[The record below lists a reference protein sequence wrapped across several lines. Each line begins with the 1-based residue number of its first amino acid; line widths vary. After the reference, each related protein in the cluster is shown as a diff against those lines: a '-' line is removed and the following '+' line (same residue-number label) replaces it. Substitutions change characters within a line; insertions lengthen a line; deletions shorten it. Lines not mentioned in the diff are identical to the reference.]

1 MNAMKF
7 KRCFL
12 FSNYIIKSTMVTRKN
27 AEGWHQIKIKRLL
40 DEVNFYSIHN
50 QIMLVSKWVAML
62 AKGESLLVDPTGL
75 FFHFLTS
82 YRRNNR

>member
-7 KRCFL
+7 KGCFL

-27 AEGWHQIKIKRLL
+27 VEGWHQIKIKRLL

-50 QIMLVSKWVAML
+50 
-62 AKGESLLVDPTGL
+62 
-75 FFHFLTS
+75 
-82 YRRNNR
+82 